1 MALDPEQVAHT
12 YDRIGRLQ
20 DWQAFYEDPA
30 TERLITNAGFDD
42 ARRVFE
48 LGCGTGRF
56 AALLLD
62 RHLPPDGRYVGVDI
76 SPRMV
81 QLASARLRP
90 WSDRAEVHLGDS
102 ADHLLPDG
110 SADRFVA
117 NYVVDLLSE
126 EDAREAI
133 AETRR
138 LLAPGGTLCLVSL
151 TQRTGQLH
159 RAGVGR
165 VRSACGAAGRASSVA
180 VGQIRLWRTYPDDE
194 RIEHR
199 SIVGASESQLGGR
212 SSPPGRRRIRPTVL
226 KPVSHGSPAPKRAP
240 ITSSRLARSSGPE
253 ASGRIPEA
261 SALGQSR
268 RDLQGRSRIGQ
279 EPPNSWDHG
288 SDEPAADWTGRC
300 AASRGVG
307 SAAGRALAL

>member
-1 MALDPEQVAHT
+1 MALQPEQVAHT

-42 ARRVFE
+42 AHRVFE

-126 EDAREAI
+126 QDARDAI
-133 AETRR
+133 AETPR
-138 LLAPGGTLCLVSL
+138 LLAPSGTLCLVSL
-151 TQRTGQLH
+151 THRQGSFTGLVSGGWE
-159 RAGVGR
+159 RVWRRWPSLVGGCR
-165 VRSACGAAGRASSVA
+165 PIELCAYLPA
-180 VGQIRLWRTYPDDE
+180 DE
-194 RIEHR
+194 WRIEHR
-199 SIVGASESQLGGR
+199 SIVSAWGLSSE
-212 SSPPGRRRIRPTVL
+212 V
-226 KPVSHGSPAPKRAP
+226 VV
-240 ITSSRLARSSGPE
+240 
-253 ASGRIPEA
+253 
-261 SALGQSR
+261 
-268 RDLQGRSRIGQ
+268 
-279 EPPNSWDHG
+279 
-288 SDEPAADWTGRC
+288 
-300 AASRGVG
+300 ASR
-307 SAAGRALAL
+307 S